1 MRAPRDGRL
10 PGILFMA
17 IVSFAWA
24 ANALVGGALGLL
36 GVAAML
42 LAGGLVIAWALLMR
56 WMRTD
61 AREAPAPAVD
71 PVGARGP
78 ALMRSRGFVIACLAE
93 VVGFVLVVATLGRTN
108 PDLVMPGIAFVVA
121 LHFILIHRA
130 FGGGIHLVMT
140 AVGTVV
146 ALAGIAAIVTGVDAG
161 LVRGLVGLGMAAIT
175 LTYGWLFVG
184 TLARETQAA

>member
-61 AREAPAPAVD
+61 ATEAPAPVTAAE
-71 PVGARGP
+71 GRGP

-108 PDLVMPGIAFVVA
+108 PDLVMPGIALVVA

-146 ALAGIAAIVTGVDAG
+146 ALAGIAAIVIGVDAG
-161 LVRGLVGLGMAAIT
+161 LVRGLVGLGMAGIT
-175 LTYGWLFVG
+175 LTYGWLFAG
-184 TLARETQAA
+184 TLVREMRAV

>member
-1 MRAPRDGRL
+1 
-10 PGILFMA
+10 MA

-108 PDLVMPGIAFVVA
+108 PDLVMPGIALVVA

-161 LVRGLVGLGMAAIT
+161 LVRGLVGLGMAGIT
-175 LTYGWLFVG
+175 LTYGWLFAG
-184 TLARETQAA
+184 TLVREMRAV